1 MRVIV
6 CLTSRPGRQVIL
18 LIALGP
24 GRITDQ
30 FLFCLEK
37 SNCIRPEI
45 KKNLSSYGRIST
57 SENASVSH
65 TGEI

>member
-37 SNCIRPEI
+37 I
-45 KKNLSSYGRIST
+45 G
-57 SENASVSH
+57 
-65 TGEI
+65 